1 MEGLEHIR
9 PNVDGNKEDFK
20 GRRGRRRSE
29 LIHVIT
35 VNLLSIKC
43 TLLFSKAPFSLPF
56 VSVECLALPL
66 SSLARECQ

>member
-9 PNVDGNKEDFK
+9 PHFDGNKEDFE
-20 GRRGRRRSE
+20 GRGRRRSE
-29 LIHVIT
+29 LIDVIT

-43 TLLFSKAPFSLPF
+43 TLLFSKAPFSLQF
-56 VSVECLALPL
+56 VLVECLALPL